1 MSRRFG
7 VQKEA
12 KAQTATPYVL
22 GIMYG
27 DKNPAVGR
35 KYGYQK
41 IVESHVMIH
50 TQL

>member
-1 MSRRFG
+1 MKEGRWRMSRRFG

-35 KYGYQK
+35 KDR
-41 IVESHVMIH
+41 IEN
-50 TQL
+50 